1 MCMETTLP
9 PQVMMKNVWLP
20 EIWTIASRI
29 QENRD
34 TVSLELLPNEGGRPY
49 EARPGQFNMIYSP
62 GRGEIPVS
70 ISSIRSGSLLHTI
83 RRVGAISGALVD
95 AEAGTGLGLRGPFG
109 SSWPLQEA
117 LGKNVLMLAGGLGLA
132 PLRPVVEYVRSQR
145 TSFHRVHLLYGAR
158 DQDHLIFH
166 DELSAWQK
174 ESDLEL
180 ALTVDHAGTDWKAH
194 VGTLPQ
200 LLDLFRLDL
209 QQTLAFLCGPEIMM
223 RLSAARLLEL
233 DMPPEQIYL
242 SMERNMKCALGF
254 CGHCQ
259 FGSDFICRDGPILRY
274 DRIARWLGVKE
285 L

>member
-1 MCMETTLP
+1 METTLS
-9 PQVMMKNVWLP
+9 PQVTMKNVWLP
-20 EIWTIASRI
+20 EIWTIANRI

-34 TVSLELLPNEGGRPY
+34 TVSLELLPDGEGQPY

-95 AEAGTGLGLRGPFG
+95 AEAGASLGLRGPFG

-132 PLRPVVEYVRSQR
+132 PLRPVVEYLRSR
-145 TSFHRVHLLYGAR
+145 RASYHRVHLLYGAR
-158 DQDHLIFH
+158 DQDHLIFR

-174 ESDLEL
+174 EPDLEL
-180 ALTVDHAGTDWKAH
+180 ALTVDHAGTDWTAH

-233 DMPPEQIYL
+233 DMPAEQIYL

-274 DRIARWLGVKE
+274 DRIARWMGVKE